1 MKVLTSN
8 PFSLLLLSNHTLL
21 NPIRAIM
28 NSFCYPFHIINKP
41 RLQHW
46 FHFTLL
52 PVWEIRLCLD
62 DCSVGFTTEVASFI
76 KWSFNLRSREM
87 ASFKWSCK
95 QSNWKN
101 SERTFQR
108 SGFKKENEFLCFAQK
123 TKKLGFLLFLP
134 ILMKQMFL
142 LWYPPSKWF
151 LFCLISMLQ

>member
-1 MKVLTSN
+1 MIK
-8 PFSLLLLSNHTLL
+8 PYFSPASFESHPSQPNQSHHELFLLPISYNKQTKITTLV
-21 NPIRAIM
+21 
-28 NSFCYPFHIINKP
+28 S
-41 RLQHW
+41 
-46 FHFTLL
+46 FTLL

-76 KWSFNLRSREM
+76 KWIFNLRSREM

-101 SERTFQR
+101 SERTFQQR
-108 SGFKKENEFLCFAQK
+108 SGFKKEKEFLCIAQK